1 MMKNLLY
8 FQKIQARLNVFAK
21 RYYLNQLLQN
31 TGIYIASAAL
41 LVTALS
47 LMEFVFNNGSGFR
60 MFLFFTLMLSLLAGF
75 IYLVLMPALRALS
88 LVKRMPEEL
97 MSKVIGGKMRNVD
110 DKLLNVLL
118 LNRMRTE
125 GNDEILNAAIEQK
138 SKLLSEIPFHLSAGM
153 KRGLIFLRNAGILMT
168 IILLTGMTFPDVFQY
183 GTKRLVYFNSE
194 IKPPAPFYFK
204 INNGLTAIRNES
216 HEIEIAV
223 IGNAVPKSVYVLLDD
238 KEFPTQ
244 RQGNGTF
251 KLFLKSVTES
261 LQFKVYAGEI
271 ESEEFA
277 LQVLDRPGIV
287 NMDITVTFPAYIKR
301 KTETYHNLGN
311 IKIPEGSHV
320 KWTARVENGADFNL
334 GFNERN
340 FLLPIIDGT
349 AIFDSSFNESLDY
362 NLSAIADYGLSSD
375 TIKYKINVEPDMF
388 PLIEILNNVDSASGN
403 TQIIGKISDDYG
415 FSSFRFYYKT
425 TRDESY
431 KFNDLSF
438 DRSSTVFDFMYDV
451 NLSTWNL
458 DKGDGV
464 SYFFEVADNDGVN
477 GHKKTRSSIINLKID
492 DESSIRAKSD
502 KLKDEV
508 EKDLEEVIQE
518 TQELNEEITSLKD
531 QLLKEKKADWNSK
544 KKLEEMIRKNESLK
558 KRMQEINQ
566 ENKKRN
572 SLEKEISDSEEI
584 NRKRDELEK
593 LMEEVLSDE
602 MLEKLKE
609 LEKLIDEL
617 SKEKL
622 NEKVEELEMDNEHLK
637 NELDRS
643 LELFRQLEFEKQL
656 QKVAS
661 DLDELIKEQ
670 EDLRSDTEENK
681 AEGLTEKQED
691 LKSEFE
697 DWEKERSKL
706 SELNDKLENKNAIPD
721 EKEKAE
727 SVKENMNS
735 AIDELKKGRN
745 KKAGGS
751 QKGAEEKMKELKDDL
766 AAMQMA
772 MESAASEDL
781 NSLRKTLENLIKL
794 SFEQEQIMEG
804 MRGLRPEDP
813 KYNDFN
819 KRQRAALDGMKVV
832 EDSLLALSK
841 RVVQI
846 QSIIN
851 KEVSDVNLSMER
863 SIRAMTERKNGIVS
877 RQQQLSM
884 TSINNLALLLDEVID
899 QIQQQMMQNS
909 GQCSKPGNSKPS
921 SSSMQGMQKQM
932 NKQLDQMKKMMEEGS
947 SKGEGKG
954 KHGETGDSE
963 SLARMAAEQAKIREE
978 LRKMAESAGQNDA
991 KELGKL
997 GDLIEETERDIVNR
1011 RITAETIERQEKIL
1025 TKLLEAENAE
1035 REQDMEER
1043 RESEIGFDKRNG
1055 NIFDIK
1061 EYYRAKNNHE
1071 NLIKQNIGFNRYIS
1085 DRVDEY
1091 FKNINK

>member
-1 MMKNLLY
+1 MKNLLY

-21 RYYLNQLLQN
+21 RYYFNQLLQN

-41 LVTALS
+41 LITALS
-47 LMEFVFNNGSGFR
+47 VLEFVFNNGSGFR
-60 MFLFFTLMLSLLAGF
+60 MFLFFTLTLSLVAGF
-75 IYLVLMPALRALS
+75 FYLVLMPALRAFS

-118 LNRMRTE
+118 LSRMRSDS
-125 GNDEILNAAIEQK
+125 NNEILNAAIEQK
-138 SKLLSEIPFHLSAGM
+138 SKMLSEIPFHLSAGM
-153 KRGLIFLRNAGILMT
+153 KRGLIFLRNAGILMVV
-168 IILLTGMTFPDVFQY
+168 ILLTGMTFPDVFQY

-194 IKPPAPFYFK
+194 IKPPVPFYFEVT
-204 INNGLTAIRNES
+204 NGLTAIRNES

-223 IGNAVPKSVYVLLDD
+223 KGNAIPKSVYVILDN
-238 KEFPTQ
+238 KELSAQ
-244 RQGNGTF
+244 RQSDGKF
-251 KLFLKSVTES
+251 KLFLKSVTND
-261 LQFKVYAGEI
+261 LQFKVFAGEI
-271 ESEEFA
+271 ESEEYVVK
-277 LQVLDRPGIV
+277 VLDRPGIV
-287 NMDITVTFPAYIKR
+287 EMDISVTFPPYLKR
-301 KTETYHNLGN
+301 NAETFHNLGN
-311 IKIPEGSHV
+311 ISIPEGSNV
-320 KWTARVENGADFNL
+320 KWRAKVENGAVFNL
-334 GFNERN
+334 GFKENN
-340 FLLPIIDGT
+340 FHLPIIDGD
-349 AIFDSSFNESLDY
+349 AVFDSTFKESFDY
-362 NLSAIADYGLSSD
+362 SFSAIADYGLKSD
-375 TIKYKINVEPDMF
+375 TINYKINVEPDMF
-388 PLIEILNNVDSASGN
+388 PLIEILDNVDSVSGN
-403 TQIIGKISDDYG
+403 TQILGRISDDYG

-425 TRDESY
+425 DSDESF

-438 DRSSTVFDFMYDV
+438 DRNSTNFEFLYDI
-451 NLSTWNL
+451 NLNTWEL
-458 DKGDGV
+458 EKGESV
-464 SYFFEVADNDGVN
+464 SYFFEVGDNDGVN
-477 GHKKTRSSIINLKID
+477 GHKKTRSSIIYMKID
-492 DESSIRAKSD
+492 DEKSMMAKSD
-502 KLKDEV
+502 KMKHEV
-508 EKDLEEVIQE
+508 EKSLEEVILE
-518 TQELNEEITSLKD
+518 TKELNEEITGLKE
-531 QLLKEKKADWNSK
+531 QLLKEKKVDWNSK
-544 KKLEEMIRKNESLK
+544 KKLEEMVKKNENLK
-558 KRMQEINQ
+558 KRLQEINR

-572 SLEKEISDSEEI
+572 ALEKEISDSEEI
-584 NRKRDELEK
+584 NKKREELEK
-593 LMEEVLSDE
+593 LMDDVLSDE

-609 LEKLIDEL
+609 LERMIDEM

-656 QKVAS
+656 QKVTS

-670 EDLRSDTEENK
+670 KELRSDSEENK
-681 AEGLTEKQED
+681 GENLSEEQEGL
-691 LKSEFE
+691 KSDFE
-697 DWEKERSKL
+697 DWEKEM
-706 SELNDKLENKNAIPD
+706 SELSDLNEKLENKHSIPD
-721 EKEKAE
+721 EKEKSE
-727 SVKENMNS
+727 GVKEDMNN
-735 AIDELKKGRN
+735 AIDDLKKGKN

-751 QKGAEEKMKELKDDL
+751 QKSAEEKMEELKNDL
-766 AAMQMA
+766 DAMLMA

-794 SFEQEQIMEG
+794 SFEQEGIMEG
-804 MRGLRPEDP
+804 MHGLRPEDP

-819 KRQRAALDGMKVV
+819 KRQRAALDGMKIV
-832 EDSLLALSK
+832 EDSLFALSK

-851 KEVSDVNLSMER
+851 KEVNDVNLSMER
-863 SIRAMTERKNGIVS
+863 SIRAMTERKSGMVS

-932 NKQLDQMKKMMEEGS
+932 NKQLEQMKKMLEEGS

-954 KHGETGDSE
+954 KKGDGGDSE

-991 KELGKL
+991 KELRKL
-997 GDLIEETERDIVNR
+997 GDLMEESERDIVNR

-1025 TKLLEAENAE
+1025 TKLLEAENAD

-1043 RESEIGFDKRNG
+1043 RESEIGLDKRNG
-1055 NIFDIK
+1055 NILDIK